1 MSNEELAVQAKAGS
15 RDALAQLWEQ
25 NMGLLTML
33 FRGLSQKAGAR
44 MAAMGVTWEDVE
56 QSYFLA
62 IALAVELYEPE
73 RGTLFVSFL
82 SYPVKTVFYDLV
94 GWRTEG
100 QKRDPLGCCLSL
112 DDPVT
117 GEDGSETP
125 RSEFVRDP
133 AAGQQFEDEEE
144 RIYTEQLHAVLDDCI
159 GTLDERR
166 AALIRYRYYDG
177 LSLAEIADV
186 FGINASRV
194 GQLERDAMRQLRSGK
209 NIQRLK
215 QYREQIISEGAYH
228 GTGWNAWKN
237 GGSVEERT
245 VLKLERKG
253 LLS

>member
-1 MSNEELAVQAKAGS
+1 MSNEELAVQAKAGD

-33 FRGLSQKAGAR
+33 FRELSQKAGAR

-125 RSEFVRDP
+125 RSELEADP
-133 AAGQQFEDEEE
+133 TVQYADAEE
-144 RIYTEQLHAVLDDCI
+144 RLYTEQLHA
-159 GTLDERR
+159 TLDRCLDTMEQEQ
-166 AALIRYRYYDG
+166 AAAIRYRYYGG
-177 LSLAEIADV
+177 LTLAEIGEKLGCNTEYA
-186 FGINASRV
+186 R
-194 GQLERDAMRQLRSGK
+194 QLTSKGFRKLRSGK

-245 VLKLERKG
+245 VMKLDCKG

>member
-1 MSNEELAVQAKAGS
+1 MSNEELAVQAKAGD

-25 NMGLLTML
+25 NRGLLTTL

-62 IALAVELYEPE
+62 IALAVELYQPE
-73 RGTLFVSFL
+73 RGMLFASFL

-100 QKRDPLGCCLSL
+100 QKRDPLGCCLRL
-112 DDPVT
+112 DEPVT
-117 GEDGSETP
+117 GEDGSEAP
-125 RSEFVRDP
+125 RGELVHDP

-144 RIYTEQLHAVLDDCI
+144 RIYTEQLHAALDRC
-159 GTLDERR
+159 LDALERTQ
-166 AALIRYRYYDG
+166 AAAIRYRYYDG
-177 LSLAEIADV
+177 LTLAEIGAKL
-186 FGINASRV
+186 GCNTEYAR
-194 GQLERDAMRQLRSGK
+194 QLTDKGLRRLRSGK

-215 QYREQIISEGAYH
+215 QYREQIISEGADH

-253 LLS
+253 VLS